1 MGNGLTLTRPDGIR
15 ESGGIFGGMIRLT
28 VCVALVVFCV
38 ASNAGG
44 ANDEPLAFDAS
55 KIGPP
60 NSGAAL
66 ELWRP
71 PGAGPFAAM
80 VVLHGCGGVGEG
92 SRSWAERLVG
102 WGYAAAIVD
111 SLRPRNIQ
119 GICDVGWLV
128 PPDLRA
134 RDAFSAAAYLRTR
147 PDIVTDRIGV
157 IGFSHGGSSTISAV
171 LTIDRGQ
178 PFQAAVAYYPY
189 CGMQAPQGHFDT
201 DLLILVGQDDDWNP
215 AERCV
220 NFVEAN
226 AEMPHAPT
234 IKVYPGAAHG
244 FDVPGLDR
252 YSVSR
257 HLMRENPAAAADSF
271 AVTEAFLAARL
282 KAK

>member
-1 MGNGLTLTRPDGIR
+1 MGNGRTLTRPDGIR
-15 ESGGIFGGMIRLT
+15 ESGGIVGGVIRLD
-28 VCVALVVFCV
+28 VCVALVVICV
-38 ASNAGG
+38 AGNAGG

-60 NSGAAL
+60 NSGAPL

-71 PGAGPFAAM
+71 SGARPFAAM
-80 VVLHGCGGVGEG
+80 VVLHGCNGVGEG

-102 WGYAAAIVD
+102 WGYAAVIVD
-111 SLRPRNIQ
+111 SLGPRNFRD
-119 GICDVGWLV
+119 ICDAGWLV

-147 PDIVTDRIGV
+147 PDIVADRIGV
-157 IGFSHGGSSTISAV
+157 IGFSHGGSSTISAA
-171 LTIDRGQ
+171 LTNDQGR

-189 CGMQAPQGHFDT
+189 CRTQAPQAHFDT
-201 DLLILVGQDDDWNP
+201 DLLILVGQDDDSNP

-252 YSVSR
+252 YSASR
-257 HLMRENPAAAADSF
+257 HLMRENHSAAADSF